1 MTEVRGF
8 GVGEMCFLQMMKTEL
23 TGGKSEIVPP
33 ALGRFSDGQCPNKKD
48 LVLGGKSSKS
58 LAHSPPESRCMYLDD
73 DTLSKLQLPIDIFPR
88 CS

>member
-33 ALGRFSDGQCPNKKD
+33 ALGRFLDGQCPNETD
-48 LVLGGKSSKS
+48 LELGGKSS
-58 LAHSPPESRCMYLDD
+58 
-73 DTLSKLQLPIDIFPR
+73 
-88 CS
+88 